1 MELHAQSE
9 VNNADK
15 QGANEA
21 TTIDPELS
29 LQNVEPCLNNQVFP
43 KAFVEQIIQLGN
55 KREGSGSQLIGDFT

>member
-43 KAFVEQIIQLGN
+43 NNSSTAFVEQIIHNQET
-55 KREGSGSQLIGDFT
+55 REKAQVPN